1 MQYSNNMN
9 EVKGTAEQQVAQLR
23 IQMIRMQEET
33 EDALR
38 NMKRDIQAL
47 KQQLEAQGKVG

>member
-23 IQMIRMQEET
+23 IQMIKMQEET